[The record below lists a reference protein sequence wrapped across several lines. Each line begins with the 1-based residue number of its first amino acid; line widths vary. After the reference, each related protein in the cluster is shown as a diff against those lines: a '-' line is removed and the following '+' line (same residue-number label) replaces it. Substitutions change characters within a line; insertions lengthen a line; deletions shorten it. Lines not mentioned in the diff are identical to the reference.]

1 MKKWGFLICIIL
13 IGYIVTQ
20 SPGWLQQKDE
30 LPIEIQNTRE
40 NPAGYTVSVTGN
52 IQDQVYKGNLLL
64 VNKQYPI
71 GAEGVKSDI
80 VYIADEDEL
89 LRGYGIMDRKIMLS
103 RQVAQEFQK
112 MVEAAGEEGV
122 RYFLVSSGYRDF
134 EKQDE
139 LYQEKG
145 SDYALPAGHSEHN
158 LGLSLDIGSSLAAM
172 NEAPEGAW
180 LEKNAWKYG
189 FILRYPKD
197 KVRITGIQYEPWH
210 FRYVGLP
217 HSAIMHK
224 NNLVLEE
231 YLDLL
236 KDKENITVEVEGEEY
251 HIRYYQAT
259 QDTTVYIP
267 EHGQTEI
274 SGDNMDGI
282 IVTVKK

>member
-20 SPGWLQQKDE
+20 SPGWIQQKDE

-40 NPAGYTVSVTGN
+40 NLAGYTVSVTGN
-52 IQDQVYKGNLLL
+52 IQDQIHKGNLLL
-64 VNKQYPI
+64 VDKQYPVHP
-71 GAEGVKSDI
+71 EGVKSDI
-80 VYIADEDEL
+80 VYVAHEDDL
-89 LRGYGIMDRKIMLS
+89 LRGYGILDQKIMLS
-103 RQVAQEFQK
+103 RQVAQEFQR
-112 MVEAAGEEGV
+112 MVEVAGEEGV

-134 EKQDE
+134 AKQDE
-139 LYQEKG
+139 LYREKG

-210 FRYVGLP
+210 FRYVGSL
-217 HSAIMHK
+217 HSAVMYK

-231 YLDLL
+231 YLDML
-236 KDKENITVEVEGEEY
+236 KEKENITVEVEEEQY
-251 HIRYYQAT
+251 HIRYYRAT
-259 QDTTVYIP
+259 RDTTVYIP
-267 EHGQTEI
+267 EQGQTEI
-274 SGDNMDGI
+274 SGDNMDGV